1 MRFSQRLALK
11 YIRTKFA
18 LLSTI
23 SKRKAAEKA
32 FKLFCTPQHRNR
44 KKLPQ
49 IFEKSETLKLHFKGY
64 TIQGY
69 RWNADSNK
77 KILILHGF
85 ESSVV
90 NFDRY
95 VKPLIKKGY
104 CVLAF
109 DAPAHGRSSGKEIDI
124 LLYKDLINYIDK
136 KFGVIKSFIAHS
148 LGGLALSLSI
158 ERREHDHTYK
168 VVYIAPAVET
178 TTAMANFF
186 KTLKLDEKIQ
196 KEFELIIEEKSG
208 HPPSW
213 FSIARAAKNIKA
225 DVLFLQ
231 DKYDHMTPFSDVE
244 SVMKANHTNFKFVL
258 TEGLGHRR
266 IYRDNKV
273 AKTILDFF

>member
-1 MRFSQRLALK
+1 MGFSQRLAIK

-32 FKLFCTPQHRNR
+32 FKLFCTPQYRNR
-44 KKLPQ
+44 KKLPP
-49 IFEKSETLKLHFKGY
+49 IFEKSENLKLRFKGH

-69 RWNADSNK
+69 RWNANSDK

-85 ESSVV
+85 ESSVI

-95 VKPLIKKGY
+95 VKPLVKKGY

-109 DAPAHGRSSGKEIDI
+109 DAPAHGRSSGNEIDI
-124 LLYKDLINYIDK
+124 LLYRDLINYINKD
-136 KFGVIKSFIAHS
+136 FGLIKGFIAHS
-148 LGGLALSLSI
+148 LGGLALSLSL
-158 ERREHDHTYK
+158 ECWEHDHTYK

-178 TTAMANFF
+178 STAMKSFF
-186 KTLKLDEKIQ
+186 KFLRLDKNVQ
-196 KEFELIIEEKSG
+196 QEFESIIEEKSG
-208 HPPSW
+208 HPPTW
-213 FSIARAAKNIKA
+213 FSIARAAKNIRA
-225 DVLFLQ
+225 CVLFIQ
-231 DKYDHMTPFSDVE
+231 DKHDDMTPFTDVE
-244 SVMKANHTNFKFVL
+244 SIIKSNHANFNFIL

-273 AKTILDFF
+273 AKNIIDFF

>member
-1 MRFSQRLALK
+1 MLFSKRLAIK
-11 YIRTKFA
+11 YVRTKFA

-32 FKLFCTPQHRNR
+32 FKLFCTPQYRNR
-44 KKLPQ
+44 KKLPA
-49 IFEKSETLKLHFKGY
+49 IFEQSEKLRIQFKGH
-64 TIQGY
+64 TIQGF
-69 RWNADSNK
+69 RWNAASEK

-109 DAPAHGRSSGKEIDI
+109 DAPAHGRSSGKKIDI
-124 LLYKDLINYIDK
+124 ILYKDFIDYINK
-136 KFGVIKSFIAHS
+136 QFGIIKGFIAHS

-158 ERREHDHTYK
+158 EGWEHDHTYK
-168 VVYIAPAVET
+168 VVYIAPAVKT
-178 TTAMANFF
+178 NTAMTSFF
-186 KTLKLDEKIQ
+186 EFLKLEKKVQ
-196 KEFELIIEEKSG
+196 REFEKIIEEKSG

-213 FSIARAAKNIKA
+213 FSIARSAKNIKA
-225 DVLFLQ
+225 NVLFIQ
-231 DKYDHMTPFSDVE
+231 DKYDDLTPFSDVE
-244 SVMKANHTNFKFVL
+244 SIIYANHSNFNFIL

-273 AKTILDFF
+273 ANTIIDFF